1 MKKEEVKPEA
11 KEEEKPAKKAE
22 KCDKE
27 KKSLCKGSGGMQL
40 GGTKMKLKNQKVL
53 INLKKTLNKKRA
65 ALLIIREKLALD
77 LSNEIYMAKDE
88 AYELVDFSLQLTDKI
103 PETYDQLKSEIKAYI
118 IINMLSLVT
127 KFQ

>member
-1 MKKEEVKPEA
+1 MK
-11 KEEEKPAKKAE
+11 
-22 KCDKE
+22 D
-27 KKSLCKGSGGMQL
+27 S
-40 GGTKMKLKNQKVL
+40 
-53 INLKKTLNKKRA
+53 LNKKKA
-65 ALLIIREKLALD
+65 ALLVIREKLALD
-77 LSNEIYMAKDE
+77 LSNEIFMEKNE

>member
-1 MKKEEVKPEA
+1 M
-11 KEEEKPAKKAE
+11 
-22 KCDKE
+22 
-27 KKSLCKGSGGMQL
+27 
-40 GGTKMKLKNQKVL
+40 
-53 INLKKTLNKKRA
+53 KKTLNKKRA

>member
-1 MKKEEVKPEA
+1 
-11 KEEEKPAKKAE
+11 
-22 KCDKE
+22 
-27 KKSLCKGSGGMQL
+27 
-40 GGTKMKLKNQKVL
+40 
-53 INLKKTLNKKRA
+53 LKKTLNKKRA

>member
-1 MKKEEVKPEA
+1 M
-11 KEEEKPAKKAE
+11 
-22 KCDKE
+22 
-27 KKSLCKGSGGMQL
+27 
-40 GGTKMKLKNQKVL
+40 
-53 INLKKTLNKKRA
+53 KKTLNKKKA

>member
-1 MKKEEVKPEA
+1 M
-11 KEEEKPAKKAE
+11 
-22 KCDKE
+22 
-27 KKSLCKGSGGMQL
+27 
-40 GGTKMKLKNQKVL
+40 
-53 INLKKTLNKKRA
+53 KKTLNKKRA

-88 AYELVDFSLQLTDKI
+88 AYELVDFSLQLTDKS

>member
-1 MKKEEVKPEA
+1 MALKW
-11 KEEEKPAKKAE
+11 
-22 KCDKE
+22 
-27 KKSLCKGSGGMQL
+27 S
-40 GGTKMKLKNQKVL
+40 LKNQKVL

-103 PETYDQLKSEIKAYI
+103 PETYDQLNQKLKLIL
-118 IINMLSLVT
+118 LSICYPW
-127 KFQ
+127 